1 MASND
6 RHADLWS
13 RFISESI
20 RVTFWRP
27 QPEPCCSGSH
37 TALLGNHTPIAVAA
51 PLRKQFP
58 KFGTLTEDA

>member
-13 RFISESI
+13 RYISESI

-27 QPEPCCSGSH
+27 QPEPCRSGSR
-37 TALLGNHTPIAVAA
+37 TALLGNHTPVAVAA
-51 PLRKQFP
+51 PLRKP
-58 KFGTLTEDA
+58 SPEFGILTEDG